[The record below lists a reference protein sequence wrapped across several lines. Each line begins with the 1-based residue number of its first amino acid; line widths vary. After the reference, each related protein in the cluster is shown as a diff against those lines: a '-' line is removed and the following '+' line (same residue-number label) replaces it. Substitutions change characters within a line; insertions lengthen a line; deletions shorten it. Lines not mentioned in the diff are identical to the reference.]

1 MSLSTQS
8 AKRRTSF
15 IEIEKNP
22 FEGEEA
28 TAAVIQ
34 IENLGDTVKIE
45 PSDLNI
51 LISTLENL
59 RSSLFVPLLTLSRK
73 PLLLL
78 LMVCSDNVARI
89 QVLHSKKTPYL
100 FASEDLLKILAVSLA
115 LRFSSD
121 PLPRSRPLSRRG
133 SPS

>member
-28 TAAVIQ
+28 AAAVIQ

-59 RSSLFVPLLTLSRK
+59 RSSLFVSLP
-73 PLLLL
+73 
-78 LMVCSDNVARI
+78 
-89 QVLHSKKTPYL
+89 HS
-100 FASEDLLKILAVSLA
+100 A
-115 LRFSSD
+115 L
-121 PLPRSRPLSRRG
+121 
-133 SPS
+133 